1 MAAPSLRIVRRN
13 PAVSDPSRTRALV
26 AASQPIDNP
35 ARAFRKAMGTSPRE
49 DWQED
54 AWKAYDAVGEL
65 RYYVGWRASSASRV
79 RLVASALDPN
89 TGLPTGGIDEDDTA
103 GQRVQ
108 EIVSTIAG
116 GPLGQAQLLRRVVEQ
131 LSVPGETWV
140 CILFTASAQVDA
152 NGTIVPEWLAVTP
165 QEVKASERKTL
176 IELPNGEKHEYQDGL
191 DGMFRVW
198 NPRARRAK
206 EPDSPVRANL
216 DSLREIV
223 RTTKTI
229 SNASKSRLIGNG
241 VVFVPQEMS
250 LPSLNAPIAADKP
263 GIPAPP
269 ILGSPA
275 VQQLQELLFQVAQ
288 TAYDDEDSMAALI
301 PMFASAPGELIKNV
315 THLKFDN
322 QVTEVAIKTR
332 NDAIAR
338 LAMGLDVSPERLL
351 GLGSNSNHWSAWQ
364 IGDED
369 VRLHILPPVEL
380 LCQAITDQV
389 LRTVL
394 IREGIDPSKYVV
406 WHDASQLT
414 IDPDKTDEAKFA
426 FEQGTIT
433 GEALVAMLGLA
444 DDAAYDFSSMEGWA
458 AWARDRV
465 GQNPALIDKLAVLIP
480 ELATVEFPVT
490 AVPALPPGQDQADNE
505 DPTAKGE
512 PDTEDQTDNTTDD
525 DNANGSRS
533 LNATELAMVE
543 TLVFRA
549 LELAGKR
556 RRTRSMSE
564 HLRSLPPRDLHR
576 HLEPVRAEQV
586 DDLIAGWDEV
596 LNEPTVARLSLNF
609 PGVRS
614 AVYRAVRTELARI
627 IDVQEVS

>member
-1 MAAPSLRIVRRN
+1 M
-13 PAVSDPSRTRALV
+13 

-35 ARAFRKAMGTSPRE
+35 AKAFRKAMGTSPRE

-79 RLVASALDPN
+79 RLVASELDDE
-89 TGLPTGGIDEDDTA
+89 TGLPTGGIDEENTE

-140 CILFTASAQVDA
+140 AILFTATAQVDA
-152 NGTIVPEWLAVTP
+152 NGVVVPEWLALTP
-165 QEVKASERKTL
+165 QEVKASERKTI
-176 IELPNGEKHEYQDGL
+176 IELPNGEKHEYLDGV

-389 LRTVL
+389 LRKVL
-394 IREGIDPSKYVV
+394 IREGIDPAKYVV

-433 GEALVAMLGLA
+433 GEALVKMLGLA
-444 DDAAYDFSSMEGWA
+444 DDSLYDFTTMDGWA
-458 AWARDRV
+458 QWARDRV
-465 GQNPALIDKLAVLIP
+465 GFNPDLIDKLAVLIP
-480 ELATVEFPVT
+480 ELASVEFPV
-490 AVPALPPGQDQADNE
+490 AQVALPPGQDPNAD
-505 DPTAKGE
+505 DTTSGDSGP
-512 PDTEDQTDNTTDD
+512 PDTEDDTGTDD
-525 DNANGSRS
+525 NNTDGSHS

-564 HLRSLPPRDLHR
+564 HLRALPPRDLHR
-576 HLEPVRAEQV
+576 HLEPVRAEQI

-596 LNEPTVARLSLNF
+596 LSEPTVARLALNF
-609 PGVRS
+609 PGVRA
-614 AVYRAVRTELARI
+614 AVKRAVRTEMARI
-627 IDVQEVS
+627 IDVEVGA